1 MGSYSSYLH
10 PSQPPTSNVVHT
22 SVPLC
27 DSWLVQRIL
36 WIRTS
41 TTETL
46 MDDARS
52 FTKFT
57 ESCIPYSGWMSDA
70 TIPFLF
76 ASLVTPCVSNAV
88 SLSQTESQSQK
99 TPQSPDPL
107 DLHCCA
113 LYSAAD
119 WPCMD
124 HWPITRY
131 PPTPG
136 TVQGVWLVWV
146 WFNQSRRQGN
156 YAIWNVWL
164 FAVSQVLTRTQTPA
178 SRVCE
183 EFRIST
189 LSYGVI
195 IWFVLLLPLR
205 WHARFRRHD

>member
-1 MGSYSSYLH
+1 
-10 PSQPPTSNVVHT
+10 
-22 SVPLC
+22 
-27 DSWLVQRIL
+27 
-36 WIRTS
+36 
-41 TTETL
+41 

-70 TIPFLF
+70 IIPFLF

-164 FAVSQVLTRTQTPA
+164 FAVSQVLTDTDSRISRVRRISHLNPILRGNYLVCLAFATTMTCPVQTPRLTLGRKNRKIWNLKA
-178 SRVCE
+178 FCLVMERRM
-183 EFRIST
+183 FIISKSIQFDAKVWKRKPM
-189 LSYGVI
+189 L
-195 IWFVLLLPLR
+195 
-205 WHARFRRHD
+205 